1 MSDPLNLKEEFKKAQ
16 KWTSDTLLGKN
27 SQPSHQEV
35 GSSSVNHLNIPYA
48 EVVRELLS
56 QIDNGCDI
64 IPIDSSFSYE
74 DLMNWVKSHAKGN
87 KVLIVNDTL
96 KRSTGQVLAVAFAQD
111 NMVLLAKE
119 MPKVCFIYQKLN
131 PSIQDLFTDGVKVYV
146 KPFKFV

>member
-1 MSDPLNLKEEFKKAQ
+1 MSEHLNIKEEFRKAQ
-16 KWTSDTLLGKN
+16 KWTSDTLLSGAERQ
-27 SQPSHQEV
+27 SQHEV
-35 GSSSVNHLNIPYA
+35 GVHAMNQINVSYT

-74 DLMNWVKSHAKGN
+74 DLMKWIKSHVKGN
-87 KVLIVNDTL
+87 KVLIINDTL

-111 NMVLLAKE
+111 NVVLLAND
-119 MPKVCFIYQKLN
+119 MPKACFVYQNLN
-131 PSIQDLFTDGVKVYV
+131 PSIQDLFPKGVKVYV

>member
-1 MSDPLNLKEEFKKAQ
+1 M
-16 KWTSDTLLGKN
+16 
-27 SQPSHQEV
+27 
-35 GSSSVNHLNIPYA
+35 
-48 EVVRELLS
+48 
-56 QIDNGCDI
+56 
-64 IPIDSSFSYE
+64 
-74 DLMNWVKSHAKGN
+74 MNWVKSHAQGN
-87 KVLIVNDTL
+87 KVLIVNNTL